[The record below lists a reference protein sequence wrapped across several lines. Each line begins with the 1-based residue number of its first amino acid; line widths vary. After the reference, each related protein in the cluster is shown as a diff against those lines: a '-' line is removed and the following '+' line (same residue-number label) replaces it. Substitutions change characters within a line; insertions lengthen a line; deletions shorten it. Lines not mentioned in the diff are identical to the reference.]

1 MPKPNT
7 YLLGFSTLLVVLGV
21 CLARRAEQKQFNECQ
36 LERLNALEPDH
47 RVQSEAGV
55 TESWNANHPE
65 LRCAGVAVVR
75 RTLYT
80 NALHLPSYSN
90 GAQMHFIVQGRGV
103 IGVAIPGCAE
113 TYDAPQPEDR
123 HQKLHEIK
131 EGDIVAIPVG
141 ISYWTYNNG
150 DTPLVA
156 ITLIDTTNE
165 ENQLD
170 PNPRRFYLAGNPKEE
185 HPETLQGKH
194 GKQQQQRKNMLSGFE
209 TRSVEDA
216 FNVDEEIA
224 SNLQSQ
230 SARIDQMI
238 TVRGGLGIMSRPQSQ
253 QGQQEEREEKQR
265 QQGEGSGNSLEETL
279 CGLKI
284 HQNIADPSQADFFN
298 PLAGRIS
305 GTSLFDLPIL
315 RRLQLSAQHVVLY
328 RRGMYTPHWNVNANS
343 IIYVTRGRGGVQ
355 VVNWE
360 GRLVFDGELR
370 RGQLLVVPQNFAVAH
385 QAWDEGFDFICF
397 RTHELAIITPILG
410 KQSFFEATPAK
421 VLANVYG
428 LRLQQ
433 ALDIKHSREEGFLFS
448 PSQSQEPLVVKA

>member
-1 MPKPNT
+1 MAAKPNF
-7 YLLGFSTLLVVLGV
+7 LFGFSLFLVLLGV
-21 CLARRAEQKQFNECQ
+21 CLARRAEQKQFNACQ
-36 LERLNALEPDH
+36 LERLNVLEPDH

-65 LRCAGVAVVR
+65 LRCAGVTVVR

-90 GAQMHFIVQGRGV
+90 GAQMHFIVLGRGV
-103 IGVAIPGCAE
+103 IGVGIPGCAE
-113 TYDAPQPEDR
+113 TYH
-123 HQKLHEIK
+123 HQKLHHVK

-156 ITLIDTTNE
+156 VTLIDTANE

-170 PNPRRFYLAGNPKEE
+170 PIPRRFYLAGNPKEE
-185 HPETLQGKH
+185 HPESLQGKH
-194 GKQQQQRKNMLSGFE
+194 GTQQKQLKNMLSGFE
-209 TRSVEDA
+209 TRLVEDA
-216 FNVDEEIA
+216 FNVDEETARNI
-224 SNLQSQ
+224 QSLGG
-230 SARIDQMI
+230 RTDQMI
-238 TVRGGLGIMSRPQSQ
+238 TVRGGLSFSPQSQ
-253 QGQQEEREEKQR
+253 QGREESQGKQSK
-265 QQGEGSGNSLEETL
+265 QGQGNGNGLEEV
-279 CGLKI
+279 CNLKI

-305 GTSLFDLPIL
+305 STNLLDLPIL
-315 RRLQLSAQHVVLY
+315 NWLRLSAEYVVLY
-328 RRGMYTPHWNVNANS
+328 GKGMYTPQWNVKANS
-343 IIYVTRGRGGVQ
+343 IIYVIRGSGGVQ

-385 QAWDEGFDFICF
+385 QSWDEGFEFICF
-397 RTHELAIITPILG
+397 RTHERAVITPIVG

-421 VLANVYG
+421 VLATIYG
-428 LRLQQ
+428 LHLQQ
-433 ALDIKHSREEGFLFS
+433 ARHVKQSRQEGFLLSPVS
-448 PSQSQEPLVVKA
+448 PSQ